1 MRFTCSV
8 GVGPLPL
15 RFGTTKEVVDALFS
29 TFDVPSAYAGR
40 NVSPQN
46 AFGAYPSYD
55 PSGRLWCVELSP
67 RCSLLFGD
75 DRVEVFDDESEDLL
89 SHLSGLFGSAV
100 QVEDG
105 VLYPDANAYATVSG
119 AEVVSL
125 LVFGDDYRS
134 ERFKK

>member
-1 MRFTCSV
+1 MRFTYSV

-15 RFGTTKEVVDALFS
+15 RFGMTKEVVDALFS
-29 TFDVPSAYAGR
+29 TFDVPSAYSGR
-40 NVSPQN
+40 NITPQN
-46 AFGAYPSYD
+46 AIGAYPIYD

-89 SHLSGLFGSAV
+89 NHFSDLFGSAV
-100 QVEDG
+100 PVETG
-105 VLYPDANAYATVSG
+105 VLYPDSNAYATVSG
-119 AEVVSL
+119 GKVVSL